1 MDLIERKKLIE
12 ILAEMQG
19 RCATKAALVQNSKI
33 WQQVKDMPT
42 IEAEPVR
49 HSKWI
54 PKIVKICGIEHELGM
69 KCERCGE
76 EALSAEGDD
85 FLTDYCPCCGARMD
99 KREEE

>member
-1 MDLIERKKLIE
+1 MTRMIRVTDLIDLVYRDRPLFGHYFE
-12 ILAEMQG
+12 IFVDEVSQLPA
-19 RCATKAALVQNSKI
+19 
-33 WQQVKDMPT
+33 

-54 PKIVKICGIEHELGM
+54 PKIVKICGVEHELGM

-99 KREEE
+99 GSE